1 MNILIQGSMRSFQVH
16 YSLCNVFHDRYPS
29 AKFAYFSRDI
39 STMGL
44 FENSKKPIFKT
55 YNPYDYDRRFD
66 NESNVNLI
74 REFEKYSGMSIW
86 RMLAAD
92 RLIGWSDYVGNYG
105 TFIDKNHR
113 MDRKYLMNEI
123 ANDIRRFSDM
133 FNDFKPDIFIPAKAM
148 GTVSVFILEALCKKS
163 GVKYLLPEYS
173 RVSNLHRISENVL
186 TLSPE
191 IDNEFQVL
199 MKEGNIADYKKGKK
213 LFDKLT
219 DDFNKLDNFDTKFTK
234 TYGLKEINNI
244 FDSFKLFIKITFE
257 IITDLINFIKQCIR
271 SANNPSL
278 KFSHI
283 FYKLKLALVLRSQK
297 YSNHRAVLNKS
308 FGQLPEDQQK
318 YLYFPLYNIPEYS
331 SNFQS
336 TMWLDIVSVVET
348 LSKSIPSDWIIV
360 LKEHP
365 TGVNYN
371 FRQKN
376 FYTRI
381 SKVPNVIFA
390 PLLADSNALIS
401 NAELVFVT
409 VGTSGWEAIL
419 KGKPLLS
426 PIENFWDCMQLSRKS
441 SDIENLYE
449 DIKKTVS
456 DNIKISRAEREK
468 RLIIFLEVLLNNSFP
483 ISDPEVFSYYYDG
496 TKEQYDRQGLELA
509 EGLIKFMKKV
519 NIDKSIGNKNYFE
532 YDSNEQESS
541 LDNS

>member
-148 GTVSVFILEALCKKS
+148 GGVSVFILEAICKKS
-163 GVKYLLPEYS
+163 AVKYLLPEYS

-186 TLSPE
+186 ALSPE

-376 FYTRI
+376 FYARI
-381 SKVPNVIFA
+381 SKLPNVIFA

-409 VGTSGWEAIL
+409 VGTSGWQAIL
-419 KGKPLLS
+419 KGIPVLS

-441 SDIENLYE
+441 SDIESLYK

-468 RLIIFLEVLLNNSFP
+468 RLIIFLQALLNNSFS